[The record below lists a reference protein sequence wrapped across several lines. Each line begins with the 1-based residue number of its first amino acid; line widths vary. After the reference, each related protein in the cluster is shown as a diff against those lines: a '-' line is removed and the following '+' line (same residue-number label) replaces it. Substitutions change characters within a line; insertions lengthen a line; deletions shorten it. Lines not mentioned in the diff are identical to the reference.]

1 MDFQQYIK
9 TELIILIPVLYLVGL
24 ALKKS
29 RIADKFIPAILGAV
43 AVVLSTMWV
52 MSSSD
57 ISGIQS
63 WLSAIFTAITQ
74 GVLLAGASVY
84 VNQLYIQTKKNK

>member
-9 TELIILIPVLYLVGL
+9 TELVILIPVLYLVGM

-29 RIADKFIPAILGAV
+29 RIADKFIPAILGAF
-43 AVVLSTMWV
+43 AVVLSTIWV
-52 MSSSD
+52 ISSSD
-57 ISGIQS
+57 ISGTQS
-63 WLSAIFTAITQ
+63 WLSAVFTAITQ

-84 VNQLYIQTKKNK
+84 VNQLYIQTKKNE

>member
-9 TELIILIPVLYLVGL
+9 TELVILIPVLYLVGM

-29 RIADKFIPAILGAV
+29 RIADKFIPTILGAV
-43 AVVLSTMWV
+43 AVVLSTIWV

-63 WLSAIFTAITQ
+63 WLSAVFTSITQ

-84 VNQLYIQTKKNK
+84 VNQLYIQTKKNE

>member
-1 MDFQQYIK
+1 MDFKSYIK
-9 TELIILIPVLYLVGL
+9 SEMLILIPVMYIVGV

-29 RIADKFIPAILGAV
+29 KISDKWIPAILGAV
-43 AVVLSTMWV
+43 SIVLSLIWV
-52 MSSSD
+52 ISSSY
-57 ISGIQS
+57 ISGTQA

-84 VNQLYIQTKKNK
+84 VNQLYIQTKKNE

>member
-9 TELIILIPVLYLVGL
+9 TELVILIPVLYIVGM

-29 RIADKFIPAILGAV
+29 WIADKFIPAILGAV
-43 AVVLSTMWV
+43 AVVLSTIWV

-63 WLSAIFTAITQ
+63 CLSAIFTAITQ

-84 VNQLYIQTKKNK
+84 VNQLYIQTKKNE